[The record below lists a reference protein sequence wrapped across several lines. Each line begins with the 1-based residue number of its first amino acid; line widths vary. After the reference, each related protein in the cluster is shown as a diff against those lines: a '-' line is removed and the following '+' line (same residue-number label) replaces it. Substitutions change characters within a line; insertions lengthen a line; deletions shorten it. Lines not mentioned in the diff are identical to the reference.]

1 LDFALPAVQEIVSG
15 LEKSAPVIYYT
26 KASTHLLLAAADS
39 GADVLSVD
47 WRVDMR
53 ELRKT
58 LGPKIA
64 LQGNVDPAVLFAPEA
79 TIKRVTQETVAALG
93 GAGHILNLGHGILQ
107 HTPVENAKIFI
118 ETGQQAQFAHEASA
132 AVPSR

>member
-1 LDFALPAVQEIVSG
+1 
-15 LEKSAPVIYYT
+15 VIYYT
-26 KASTHLLLAAADS
+26 KASNHLLLAAADS

-47 WRVDMR
+47 WRVDLR

-64 LQGNVDPAVLFAPEA
+64 LQGNVDPAMLFVPEA
-79 TIKRVTQETVAALG
+79 TIRRVTQDALASLG
-93 GAGHILNLGHGILQ
+93 GVGHILNLGHGILP

-118 ETGQQAQFAHEASA
+118 ETGQQARFASEA
-132 AVPSR
+132 AVAPSR